1 MKRFLAR
8 GWKASAS
15 TALALALTVGAAG
28 AADDTWSSAPTDSGW
43 GNTANWVNA
52 TPPGSTTGTTNT
64 DTATFT
70 TSTIVAVTVDAGRNL
85 QNITF
90 GGATFTLS
98 GSPLLLTSGG
108 TILSNGTAND
118 ERISAPL
125 QIQGA
130 GGAYKIETNTP
141 GANRELQISGGI
153 SGVATTGNTTV
164 LTLTGS
170 SGGVNEITSAGAIT
184 NGSAGGTLAL
194 VKDGTGLWVLG
205 QANGANTYSGGTTIK
220 AGTLRVSSS
229 GNTTG
234 LIGPGTL
241 TLEGGTLRLQ
251 STTSTTVNN
260 SVVVGANGGTVS
272 ARTNDYFNPST
283 LSGTGVLTLTPDT
296 GLTFSSNSFKSF
308 AGTVRA
314 APVTSGTMSLRFV
327 SPFDETSLAKAVL
340 LLEAGASQTRNY
352 GTNDTRTTDIGT
364 LAGAAGSTLGGSAT
378 GSGEF
383 IFSVGGRNE
392 DSTFA
397 GTIVDG
403 GTKTGLTKVGS
414 ATLTLTGTNTYTG
427 ATTVAAGVLAVD
439 GSIAGSSRTT
449 VNDGAKL
456 QGIGT
461 LGATTV
467 NAGGHVAPGN
477 SIGTLNVSGNMSING
492 TLDVEY
498 DGDGSLIDLL
508 AVTGNLDITNAAVD
522 FAPLNSALT
531 GSPFIFATYG
541 TLAGSQFASVV
552 DLPGGYTIDYAY
564 NNGTTATNIALVPE
578 PTAAL
583 LAGLGLLGLL
593 RRRRS

>member
-28 AADDTWSSAPTDSGW
+28 AADDTWSSVPTDSGW

-98 GSPLLLTSGG
+98 GSPLLLTNGG
-108 TILSNGTAND
+108 TILSNGSALD

-125 QIQGA
+125 QIQGD

-141 GANRELQISGGI
+141 GTNRELQISGGI

-184 NGSAGGTLAL
+184 NGSGGGTLAL

-241 TLEGGTLRLQ
+241 TLEGTGTLALQ
-251 STTSTTVNN
+251 STGSTTLNN
-260 SVVVGANGGTVS
+260 NVVVNGTGGTVYY
-272 ARTNDYFNPST
+272 RGNGYINPST
-283 LSGTGVLTLTPDT
+283 LTGTGVLSLTAYAST
-296 GLTFSSNSFKSF
+296 TVVSSNGFKAF

-314 APVTSGTMSLRFV
+314 ANPMSLRFV
-327 SPFDETSLAKAVL
+327 STFDETSLANAVL

-352 GTNDTRTTDIGT
+352 GTNSTRTTDIGT

-439 GSIAGSSRTT
+439 GSIAGSSLTT

-564 NNGTTATNIALVPE
+564 NNGTTTTNIALVPE